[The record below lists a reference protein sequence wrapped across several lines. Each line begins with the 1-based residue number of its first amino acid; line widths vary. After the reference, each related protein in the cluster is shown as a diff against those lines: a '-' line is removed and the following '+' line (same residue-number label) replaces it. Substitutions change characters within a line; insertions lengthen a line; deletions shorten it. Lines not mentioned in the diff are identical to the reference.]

1 MLTLV
6 TLLVLG
12 HTALTDVTKS
22 PPNDPIYIHG
32 TSPELKLT
40 CTYTKSDAET
50 LVDNKWSDT
59 LGTDTDQLNQAF
71 VSTTD
76 TDTTKKQ
83 IATYPADFIKTS
95 GDITYSLVI
104 ADGRESNV
112 GSYKCQIP
120 GVTQSTDSVNVY
132 FTKQLTF
139 SPSTNPI
146 YHHNTAAQIS
156 FTCTYTKAGK
166 ETLADIKWS
175 DTLGT
180 DSDQLNQAFVSTTDT
195 DTTKKQV
202 AAYPANFLTTSG
214 DITCLFKYSFSG
226 ALHTFTHTFQVKV
239 EPISISSPL
248 VVVEEEGSTVTLVC
262 SVKTVSSTT
271 LTWRKDDTT
280 DIPGVSSFST
290 DTSTLSN
297 SLEIADG
304 RESNVGSYKCQIP
317 GVTQSTDSVNVYFTK
332 QLTLSPSTNPIYH
345 HNTAA
350 QISFTCTYT
359 KAGKETLADI
369 KWSDTLGTDTDQLNQ
384 AFVSTTDTDTTK
396 KQVATYPANFLTTS
410 GDITC
415 LFKYSFSGAQ
425 HTFTH
430 TFQVKVE
437 PISISPPLVVVEEEG
452 STVTLACSVKTVS
465 STTLTWRKDDTTDI
479 PGDSSFSTDTSTLS
493 NSLVIADGRE
503 SNVGSYKCQ
512 IPGVTQSTDSVNVY
526 FTKQLTFSPSTNP
539 IYHHNTAAQISFT
552 CTYTKA
558 GKETLADIKWSD
570 TLGTDTDQLNQAFV
584 STTDTDTTKTQVA
597 TYPANFLTTSGD
609 ITCLFKYSFSGA
621 LHTFTHTFQVKVEPI
636 SISSPLVVVEE
647 EGSTVTLACS
657 VKTVSST
664 TLTWRKDDTTDIP
677 GVSSFSTDNSTLSNS
692 LVIADGRESNVGS
705 YKCQIPGVTQS
716 TDSVNVYFTKQL
728 TFSPSTNPIYHHN
741 TAAQISFTCTYTKAG
756 KETLADIKWSDTLGT
771 DSDQLNQAFVS
782 TTDTDTT
789 KKQVATYPASAAK
802 SAGNVTCTFKYSFG
816 ELLKTFDHT
825 FQISIQEPVISPSPR
840 LLAEMTKT
848 ATLTCTVKTLPDTDL
863 YWKFGST
870 TLATEITTSYDVK
883 TAVKTSVLRL
893 NNVSESNS
901 GIYMCG
907 AVGYDATGATL
918 VIVHSGIQRSV
929 EKTLIIETGATVSSY
944 CSLTVYESEDI
955 QISWKVETN
964 QTNNETVIGNST
976 VVNGKLNSTVEI
988 KKVSEPYKLTCTFTV
1003 SAMNISAEI
1012 TIQPLDR
1019 DITCPAL
1026 DSGGGTLTCSQETS
1040 PISCTYRCPED
1051 MYLLSE
1057 GDLVSFKTV
1066 TCDSDNAQWSHV
1078 SPSNPLGIFPSCT
1091 EKVTPKS
1098 YSLNATLKFFGAT
1111 QCADSVSFGSA
1122 LSAAL
1127 KASTSTAY
1135 SCMDTGD
1142 CSINS
1147 DSITCTSSAEGLQVK
1162 LVVVQTGGEL
1172 SSPQTMI
1179 NFKSQLENETSLQ
1192 LSVDDGSRRRA
1203 LVTLTLSKTE
1213 TTQIN
1218 TDCAAGQQVVN
1229 LSCVVCGVGWYE
1241 TGGVCQECPR
1251 NSFST
1256 LPGSTK
1262 CTPCPGDLKTP
1273 SAGSDS
1279 ETDCTAECVVQEIS
1293 GGYRSPA
1300 SGYTVTPDTTIN
1312 TFCNSG
1318 YDLQTNVSGSYKCG
1332 DLDQP
1337 TCYKQCAI
1345 TKSSSGAE
1353 FPKLAITALSYGAEL
1368 NFTCPD
1374 EGVTSVKCAEPGSA
1388 LLVACQEGSISTDYI
1403 VIGVVGGLVFLGII
1417 ITITVIYR
1425 KNRSRSRKTSPV
1437 IHVLPA

>member
-1 MLTLV
+1 MFKYSFSGAL
-6 TLLVLG
+6 
-12 HTALTDVTKS
+12 HT
-22 PPNDPIYIHG
+22 
-32 TSPELKLT
+32 
-40 CTYTKSDAET
+40 
-50 LVDNKWSDT
+50 
-59 LGTDTDQLNQAF
+59 
-71 VSTTD
+71 
-76 TDTTKKQ
+76 
-83 IATYPADFIKTS
+83 
-95 GDITYSLVI
+95 
-104 ADGRESNV
+104 
-112 GSYKCQIP
+112 
-120 GVTQSTDSVNVY
+120 
-132 FTKQLTF
+132 FTHTF
-139 SPSTNPI
+139 
-146 YHHNTAAQIS
+146 QV
-156 FTCTYTKAGK
+156 KVEGK

-239 EPISISSPL
+239 E
-248 VVVEEEGSTVTLVC
+248 
-262 SVKTVSSTT
+262 
-271 LTWRKDDTT
+271 R
-280 DIPGVSSFST
+280 
-290 DTSTLSN
+290 
-297 SLEIADG
+297 
-304 RESNVGSYKCQIP
+304 
-317 GVTQSTDSVNVYFTK
+317 
-332 QLTLSPSTNPIYH
+332 
-345 HNTAA
+345 
-350 QISFTCTYT
+350 
-359 KAGKETLADI
+359 
-369 KWSDTLGTDTDQLNQ
+369 
-384 AFVSTTDTDTTK
+384 
-396 KQVATYPANFLTTS
+396 
-410 GDITC
+410 
-415 LFKYSFSGAQ
+415 
-425 HTFTH
+425 
-430 TFQVKVE
+430 
-437 PISISPPLVVVEEEG
+437 
-452 STVTLACSVKTVS
+452 
-465 STTLTWRKDDTTDI
+465 
-479 PGDSSFSTDTSTLS
+479 
-493 NSLVIADGRE
+493 
-503 SNVGSYKCQ
+503 
-512 IPGVTQSTDSVNVY
+512 
-526 FTKQLTFSPSTNP
+526 
-539 IYHHNTAAQISFT
+539 
-552 CTYTKA
+552 
-558 GKETLADIKWSD
+558 
-570 TLGTDTDQLNQAFV
+570 
-584 STTDTDTTKTQVA
+584 
-597 TYPANFLTTSGD
+597 
-609 ITCLFKYSFSGA
+609 
-621 LHTFTHTFQVKVEPI
+621 
-636 SISSPLVVVEE
+636 
-647 EGSTVTLACS
+647 
-657 VKTVSST
+657 
-664 TLTWRKDDTTDIP
+664 
-677 GVSSFSTDNSTLSNS
+677 
-692 LVIADGRESNVGS
+692 
-705 YKCQIPGVTQS
+705 
-716 TDSVNVYFTKQL
+716 
-728 TFSPSTNPIYHHN
+728 
-741 TAAQISFTCTYTKAG
+741 

-825 FQISIQEPVISPSPR
+825 FQISIQ
-840 LLAEMTKT
+840 
-848 ATLTCTVKTLPDTDL
+848 
-863 YWKFGST
+863 G
-870 TLATEITTSYDVK
+870 
-883 TAVKTSVLRL
+883 VLRL

-918 VIVHSGIQRSV
+918 VIVH
-929 EKTLIIETGATVSSY
+929 
-944 CSLTVYESEDI
+944 
-955 QISWKVETN
+955 N
-964 QTNNETVIGNST
+964 
-976 VVNGKLNSTVEI
+976 
-988 KKVSEPYKLTCTFTV
+988 
-1003 SAMNISAEI
+1003 
-1012 TIQPLDR
+1012 
-1019 DITCPAL
+1019 ITCPAL

-1279 ETDCTAECVVQEIS
+1279 ETDCT
-1293 GGYRSPA
+1293 G
-1300 SGYTVTPDTTIN
+1300 
-1312 TFCNSG
+1312 
-1318 YDLQTNVSGSYKCG
+1318 
-1332 DLDQP
+1332 
-1337 TCYKQCAI
+1337 
-1345 TKSSSGAE
+1345 
-1353 FPKLAITALSYGAEL
+1353 L
-1368 NFTCPD
+1368 NFKM
-1374 EGVTSVKCAEPGSA
+1374 V
-1388 LLVACQEGSISTDYI
+1388 
-1403 VIGVVGGLVFLGII
+1403 
-1417 ITITVIYR
+1417 
-1425 KNRSRSRKTSPV
+1425 
-1437 IHVLPA
+1437 